1 MKTITAIEPQKAQK
15 GRVNLFLD
23 GSFAFSISI
32 PLATEA
38 GLQEGQKLS
47 PTEIENLRNAET
59 FQRSLASAL
68 KFLSPRPRSEAEIR
82 TRLRR
87 HGYDV
92 EIIRQ
97 VIAKLKEQKLVDDTV
112 FAQFWRESRE
122 NFKPRSRRLIEA
134 ELRQKGVD
142 AETIAEVTARF
153 DDELGAYKAAQ
164 RKARSLKS
172 LDYPSFRKRLG
183 TFLRQRGFSYELIN
197 HTIERV
203 WQEQGTIQ
211 PDLQSCSTERGF

>member
-1 MKTITAIEPQKAQK
+1 MKTITAIEPQKSQK

-32 PLATEA
+32 PLVAKA
-38 GLQEGQKLS
+38 GLQEGQRLS
-47 PTEIENLRNAET
+47 PTEIEKLKNSEL

-68 KFLSPRPRSEAEIR
+68 KYLSPRPRSEAEIR

-87 HGYDV
+87 HGYDM
-92 EIIRQ
+92 EIIQQ

-112 FAQFWRESRE
+112 FAQFWRDNRES
-122 NFKPRSRRLIEA
+122 FKPRSRRLIEA

-142 AETIAEVTARF
+142 AETIAEATASF

-164 RKARSLKS
+164 RKASSLQD

-197 HTIERV
+197 HTIERI
-203 WQEQGTIQ
+203 WQEQGNIQ
-211 PDLQSCSTERGF
+211 PDLHSCSKERGF

>member
-23 GSFAFSISI
+23 GAYAFSISI
-32 PLATEA
+32 PLVATA

-47 PTEIENLRNAET
+47 PGEIEKLKNAEI

-68 KFLSPRPRSEAEIR
+68 KYLGPRPRSEAEIR

-92 EIIRQ
+92 EIIQQ
-97 VIAKLKEQKLVDDTV
+97 VIARLKEQKLVDDTV

-122 NFKPRSRRLIEA
+122 NFKPRSRRLIAA
-134 ELRQKGVD
+134 ELKQKGVD
-142 AETIAEVTARF
+142 AETIAEATESF
-153 DDELGAYKAAQ
+153 DDEPAAYKAAQ
-164 RKARSLKS
+164 RKAISLAG
-172 LDYPSFRKRLG
+172 LDYPDFRKRLG

-197 HTIERV
+197 HTIERI
-203 WQEQGTIQ
+203 WQEQGNIQ
-211 PDLQSCSTERGF
+211 PDLQSCKTERGF

>member
-23 GSFAFSISI
+23 GAFAFSISI
-32 PLATEA
+32 PLATTA

-47 PTEIENLRNAET
+47 PTEIEKLKNAET
-59 FQRSLASAL
+59 FQRSFASAL

-82 TRLRR
+82 ARLRR
-87 HGYDV
+87 HGYNM
-92 EIIRQ
+92 EIIQ
-97 VIAKLKEQKLVDDTV
+97 EVIAKLKEQKLVDDTV

-122 NFKPRSRRLIEA
+122 TFKPRSRRLIEA

-142 AETIAEVTARF
+142 AETISEATASF

-164 RKARSLKS
+164 RKAGSLHG
-172 LDYPSFRKRLG
+172 LDYSSFRKRLG

-203 WQEQGTIQ
+203 WQEQGNIQ